1 MKNTPSIQ
9 QSIEIS
15 KEEVLYWKSEIRSS
29 IKRQKDEF
37 ISRIGYEELIRYF
50 EALQAAESASISQ
63 MAIVDEFSP
72 AIVSVITSTYYRDMS
87 VAVLANNPTAEGF
100 VQPSILYLIQHPE
113 FQPYRLTDLLTA
125 SLKYGQK
132 KVKMK
137 NEMQIAAFDLLVAGF
152 AVVEMNH
159 ISDTGQ
165 EQSATAD
172 FAAPQDQTQN
182 PILSKIEDGIKSA
195 YESIKGALSKDEV
208 EEKVAGQVEN
218 EKIDFV
224 DKTYCKRWNPLD
236 ILFDSKAIVFEDSR
250 FVAKTLR
257 MSVAEFNVKF
267 PKFKGKIQPG
277 SSLTSEI
284 SYQSHINQEHKKS
297 VCVYSLEIKKK
308 SGRNCILILA
318 DGIEEEIDYYEDPII
333 TNGFKIKYKCLD
345 KYGKIYPM
353 SRAKKAKKPQ
363 DDINH
368 YMTVQFEHVDRA
380 MRKIAVFMQG
390 LTPAGQTAQRSSDVY
405 GIVEK
410 QIPGPVYESMPAP
423 QVVPENKEI
432 VILMKEAIN
441 KTLQTSELAKSGKSQ
456 NDILGQDQLEYQT
469 FQTNVSSVQD
479 ALKDLGDEL
488 LDTMK
493 DIQQQVWD
501 GEDYF
506 KVTGIN
512 GADAWYD
519 PSMGPLAEL
528 MVGDYGIETDI
539 TSAQRPDPIKDRQD
553 SLNYSAF
560 MTSPATVQFAA
571 MHGKR
576 PTMKPLENVVKQFNQ
591 NPETAFEELPQAP
604 IASPG
609 VEIIP
614 DEGGQENVPIPVE
627 QSAGL

>member
-1 MKNTPSIQ
+1 MKNTPSLNKQ
-9 QSIEIS
+9 TIEIS
-15 KEEVLYWKSEIRSS
+15 KEEVNFWKSEIRSS
-29 IKRQKDEF
+29 MKRQKDEF

-50 EALQAAESASISQ
+50 EALQYAEGHQINQ

-87 VAVLANNPTAEGF
+87 VSVTANNPTAEGF
-100 VQPSILYLIQHPE
+100 VKPALLYLIQHPE

-137 NEMQIAAFDLLVAGF
+137 NEMQLAAFDLLVAGF
-152 AVVEMNH
+152 VAVEMNH
-159 ISDTGQ
+159 ASETGEDQ
-165 EQSATAD
+165 TANTD
-172 FAAPQDQTQN
+172 IAPQEDKN
-182 PILSKIEDGIKSA
+182 PIVSKIEDGVKAA
-195 YESIKGALSKDEV
+195 YEAVKGVFSKDQV
-208 EEKVAGQVEN
+208 EEKVAQEVEN
-218 EKIDFV
+218 EKVDFT

-250 FVAKTLR
+250 FIGKVLR

-267 PKFKGKIQPG
+267 PKFKGKITPG

-284 SYQSHINQEHKKS
+284 TYQSHNNPEHKKS
-297 VCVYSLEIKKK
+297 VCVYSIEIKKK
-308 SGRNCILILA
+308 SGRNCILVLA
-318 DGIEEEIDYYEDPII
+318 DGIEEEIDYYEDPIT

-368 YMTVQFEHVDRA
+368 YMTIQFEHVDRA

-410 QIPGPVYESMPAP
+410 QIPGPVYEAMPAP

-432 VILMKEAIN
+432 VMVMKEAIN
-441 KTLQTSELAKSGKSQ
+441 KTLQTSELAKSGKSN
-456 NDILGQDQLEYQT
+456 NDLLGQDQLEYQT

-488 LDTMK
+488 LDTLK

-501 GEDYF
+501 GQDFF

-512 GADAWYD
+512 GAEAWYD
-519 PSMGPLAEL
+519 PSMGPLADI

-553 SLNYSAF
+553 ALAYSAF

-591 NPETAFEELPQAP
+591 NPETAFEEMPQPMPVAPQDAALPGEE
-604 IASPG
+604 ASM
-609 VEIIP
+609 EDLQIP
-614 DEGGQENVPIPVE
+614 ERI
-627 QSAGL
+627 